1 MDDAHQVRVGLLTL
15 GDPRT
20 MTGGYLSHLR
30 VAALAEANGARL
42 RFVSF
47 PDRRFPLPALSGRR
61 VLRVA
66 RWEPAD
72 VLLLDSIAAA
82 FLAPWL
88 RGGGRA
94 VPLVGLLHQP
104 PGGIDHGPAR
114 AVVQAAL
121 DRHAYRRGGGPV
133 LGRRRARRAGRG
145 GGGGGA
151 AGGGGGGD
159 VPRGGGLGAG
169 EPQRAVRHGVRR
181 GDGGRAPG
189 RGLAGGQPAVPR
201 AARRGGARRPARRR
215 RGAGR

>member
-121 DRHAYRRGGGPV
+121 DRHAYRRAGGPV
-133 LGRRRARRAGRG
+133 RARRPPPPPPPGPG
-145 GGGGGA
+145 GPRPPP
-151 AGGGGGGD
+151 AGG
-159 VPRGGGLGAG
+159 P
-169 EPQRAVRHGVRR
+169 P
-181 GDGGRAPG
+181 
-189 RGLAGGQPAVPR
+189 
-201 AARRGGARRPARRR
+201 
-215 RGAGR
+215 GAGRPPA